1 MEFQNL
7 HEVLRSL
14 YDEMLPLSA
23 DMSAVAKGVAGLGA
37 LFYVA
42 IKVWQALSRAEPI
55 DVYPLL
61 RPFALGICIMF
72 FPTMVLGTI
81 NAVLSPVVQGTHTI
95 LENQVLDLNDLQ
107 AKKDL
112 LEREAMLRNP
122 ETAYL
127 ASDEE
132 FDKKL
137 EELGWSPSDLVTMSG
152 MYMER
157 VTYSMEQT
165 VKNWFRN
172 LLEVLFQ
179 AAALVIDT
187 IRTFF
192 LIVLSILG
200 PIAFAISVWD
210 GFQATLTQWLT
221 RYISVYLW
229 LPVADLFSC
238 MLAKIQSLI
247 IERDIEMLADP
258 TYIPDTSNTVYIIFM
273 IIGIVGY
280 FTIPTVTGWIIQAGG
295 AGNFTRNVNQTAM
308 KSGNIAGAGAGST
321 VGNIGG
327 KLMGK

>member
-1 MEFQNL
+1 MEFSNL

-23 DMSAVAKGVAGLGA
+23 DMAAIAKGLAGLGA

-42 IKVWQALSRAEPI
+42 IKVWQALSQAEPI
-55 DVYPLL
+55 DIYPLL

-72 FPTMVLGTI
+72 FPTIVLGTI

-95 LENQVLDLNDLQ
+95 LEDQVLDMTELQ
-107 AKKDL
+107 EKKDL

-137 EELGWSPSDLVTMSG
+137 DELGWSPSDLMTMSG
-152 MYMER
+152 MYIER
-157 VTYSMEQT
+157 GMYNMEQA
-165 VKNWFRN
+165 VKNWFRE
-172 LLEVLFQ
+172 LLEILFQ

-210 GFQATLTQWLT
+210 GFQSTLTQWLT

-229 LPVADLFSC
+229 LPVADLFSA
-238 MLAKIQSLI
+238 MLSKIQSLI
-247 IERDIEMLADP
+247 VEKDIEKLADP
-258 TYIPDTSNTVYIIFM
+258 TFIPDTSNTVYIIFM

-308 KSGNIAGAGAGST
+308 KAGNVASAGAGSAA
-321 VGNIGG
+321 GNIGG
-327 KLMGK
+327 QLLK

>member
-1 MEFQNL
+1 MEPTNL
-7 HEVLRSL
+7 HEVLRTL
-14 YDEMLPLSA
+14 YDEMLPLSE
-23 DMSAVAKGVAGLGA
+23 DMAAVAKGLAGLGA

-55 DVYPLL
+55 DLFPLL

-72 FPTMVLGTI
+72 FPTVVLGTI
-81 NAVLSPVVQGTHTI
+81 NGVLSPVVQGTHSI
-95 LENQVLDLNDLQ
+95 LEDQVLDLNELQ
-107 AKKDL
+107 QKKDL
-112 LEREAMLRNP
+112 LEHEAVIRNP

-137 EELGWSPSDLVTMSG
+137 EELGWSPLDLVTMSG
-152 MYMER
+152 LYMDR
-157 VTYSMEQT
+157 QAYQMEQW
-165 VKNWFRN
+165 VKNAFREF
-172 LLEVLFQ
+172 LEVLFM

-210 GFQATLTQWLT
+210 GFQSTLKQWLT
-221 RYISVYLW
+221 RYVSVYLW
-229 LPVADLFSC
+229 LPVADLFSA

-258 TYIPDTSNTVYIIFM
+258 SFIPDTSNTVYIIFM

-295 AGNFTRNVNQTAM
+295 AGNFTRNINQTAM
-308 KSGNIAGAGAGST
+308 KAGNVAGAGVGST
-321 VGNIGG
+321 AGNIGG
-327 KLMGK
+327 QLLK

>member
-1 MEFQNL
+1 MEPTNL
-7 HEVLRSL
+7 HEVLRTL
-14 YDEMLPLSA
+14 YDEMLPLSE
-23 DMSAVAKGVAGLGA
+23 DMAAVAKGLAGLGA

-55 DVYPLL
+55 DLFPLL

-72 FPTMVLGTI
+72 FPTVVLGTI
-81 NAVLSPVVQGTHTI
+81 NGVLSPVVQGTHSI
-95 LENQVLDLNDLQ
+95 LEDQVLDLNELQ
-107 AKKDL
+107 QKKDL
-112 LEREAMLRNP
+112 LEHEAVIRNP

-152 MYMER
+152 LYMDR
-157 VTYSMEQT
+157 QAYQMEQW
-165 VKNWFRN
+165 VKNAFREF
-172 LLEVLFQ
+172 LEVLFM

-210 GFQATLTQWLT
+210 GFQSTLKQWLT
-221 RYISVYLW
+221 RYVSVYLW
-229 LPVADLFSC
+229 LPVADLFSA

-258 TYIPDTSNTVYIIFM
+258 SFIPDTSNTVYIIFM

-295 AGNFTRNVNQTAM
+295 AGNFTRNINQTAM
-308 KSGNIAGAGAGST
+308 KAGNVAGAGVGST
-321 VGNIGG
+321 AGNIGG
-327 KLMGK
+327 QLLK